1 MTTIL
6 LRPNTKISDIIQAD
20 KRAMVLLP
28 RFGIDLGVGDNTITQ
43 ICEMKKIDA
52 HFFILMINTFLDTKP
67 ISIPVIKKIDVSTL
81 LLYLENSHA
90 YYLKEI
96 IPHIRKLF
104 EQYASCANLK
114 AKEQLIRFF
123 NQYIIE
129 VEQHIGYEDQVVF
142 PYISHLYSSTS
153 SNGESQVKGSYSIE
167 EFEKR
172 HDNIEEKLTD
182 LKNLLIKYI
191 PPANDRYQRV
201 RLLNELI
208 ALEEDL
214 ANHGRIEDH
223 ILIPI
228 VRQLE
233 NKIRK

>member
-1 MTTIL
+1 MTAIL
-6 LRPNTKISDIIQAD
+6 LRPDTKISDIIQAD

-28 RFGIDLGVGDNTITQ
+28 RFGIDLGVGDYTIAQ
-43 ICEMKKIDA
+43 ICETKKIDA
-52 HFFILMINTFLDTKP
+52 HFFILMINTFLNNKQ

-81 LLYLENSHA
+81 LLYLENSHT

-96 IPHIRKLF
+96 IPHIRKQF
-104 EQYASCANLK
+104 EQYASNAELK

-129 VEQHIGYEDQVVF
+129 VEQHIGYEDHVVF
-142 PYISHLYSSTS
+142 PYISHLHTIASN
-153 SNGESQVKGSYSIE
+153 NGETAANSNYSIE

-233 NKIRK
+233 NKISK